1 MKNLKVSLILLF
13 LYLTVVF
20 NIEKVSSG
28 AVGDLEL
35 HGFVDIL
42 ITIIIISLLLFRF
55 FRNLPGYANLA
66 FWVLAYFTF
75 WYISITIRA
84 IHANL
89 QITMIEVVFVSVA
102 SVLAR
107 EVAKNIFEV
116 DRTLDR
122 LVFASFGGRTMK
134 MDESSDEIKTELI
147 RSRRY
152 QRSLTVLV
160 VEPDPSSLNES
171 MMASVEEIQHNLAR
185 RYAMGKISEVINST
199 ARRPDLVMHQANQFV
214 LLCPETTA
222 ESSIT
227 LVDRIKSS
235 VKSEIGVSVSVGM
248 ASFPDDALTF
258 DELLSKATTK
268 LAGSNT
274 PALQVSLEDDAG
286 NNSL

>member
-1 MKNLKVSLILLF
+1 MKSLKVSLILLF
-13 LYLTVVF
+13 LYLTLVF

-28 AVGDLEL
+28 AIGEFEL

-42 ITIIIISLLLFRF
+42 ITTIIISLILFRF
-55 FRNLPGYANLA
+55 LRNLPGYANLVL
-66 FWVLAYFTF
+66 WILAYFAF
-75 WYISITIRA
+75 WYSSLVIGV

-107 EVAKNIFEV
+107 EVARNIYDV
-116 DRTLDR
+116 DQTLDR

-134 MDESSDEIKTELI
+134 MDEAADEIRTELI

-152 QRSLTVLV
+152 QRSMTVLV
-160 VEPDPSSLNES
+160 VEPDSATLNQS
-171 MMASVEEIQHNLAR
+171 MMASIDEIQKTLAR

-199 ARRPDLVMHQANQFV
+199 ARRPDLVMHRSNQFV

-235 VKSEIGVSVSVGM
+235 IKSELGVSVSIGM

-258 DELLSKATTK
+258 DELLSKASKK
-268 LAGSNT
+268 LDGSHS
-274 PALQVSLEDDAG
+274 PVLQVAAEDDAG
-286 NNSL
+286 NN